1 MAKKIEV
8 TLILGDGMSDDET
21 AKAVA
26 GVTAAMKKL
35 GFDNPTIVVADA
47 GAKPAGEAAKPPE
60 RFLGKGV
67 TTTSAM
73 SHQGVKPAES
83 DNK

>member
-47 GAKPAGEAAKPPE
+47 QAKPGGDEPAKPA
-60 RFLGKGV
+60 GKGV

-73 SHQGVKPAES
+73 SHQGINPTRK
-83 DNK
+83 